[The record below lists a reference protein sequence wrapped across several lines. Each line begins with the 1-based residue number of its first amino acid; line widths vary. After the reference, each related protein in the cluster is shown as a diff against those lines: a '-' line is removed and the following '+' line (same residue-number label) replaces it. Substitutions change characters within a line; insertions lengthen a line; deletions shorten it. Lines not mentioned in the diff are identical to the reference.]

1 MAPLNLKMTGVP
13 SLSHRPFN
21 AQRQASLSRQVNQ
34 LPHLGLPYPCSDA
47 VVSWSHLFTKQQ
59 LLIQKRLALKQ
70 PGLSREDGLS
80 CSAALQF
87 VPKGKLPLILRLH
100 KTAFLMKS
108 TRQRPC
114 LETPKQVSKNV
125 QRAVLLTS
133 YWGSTR
139 KSWHLIPTSFLVFTS
154 L

>member
-1 MAPLNLKMTGVP
+1 MVRLLAPLLNLKMTGVP

-47 VVSWSHLFTKQQ
+47 VVSWSHLSTKQQ

-108 TRQRPC
+108 TKGLALRLQDKC
-114 LETPKQVSKNV
+114 PKMSNAQCF
-125 QRAVLLTS
+125 LHLT
-133 YWGSTR
+133 GAQLGNLGT
-139 KSWHLIPTSFLVFTS
+139 
-154 L
+154 